1 MDNNAKDSGSHI
13 QKYYNRI
20 WISLNMLI
28 ISIVILRP
36 LANNENISLNAF
48 FIVMICMNFI
58 LSIIKIFCV
67 TAYGYDYNSD
77 KKDEENPNDRS
88 EVIYTMRK
96 QIFGARFK
104 ELRLKN
110 TWPLAEVAKILGL
123 KSKGSISA
131 FEAGRS
137 VPSVDV
143 LIKVAEIFNVS
154 TDYLLGMDEVDIVDL
169 QPEILVTDIIQEN
182 RRLKA
187 ELSELRH
194 RLFVK
199 YIIWVGFIELK
210 NDQII
215 ERGYLKW
222 NMKM

>member
-1 MDNNAKDSGSHI
+1 
-13 QKYYNRI
+13 
-20 WISLNMLI
+20 
-28 ISIVILRP
+28 
-36 LANNENISLNAF
+36 
-48 FIVMICMNFI
+48 
-58 LSIIKIFCV
+58 
-67 TAYGYDYNSD
+67 
-77 KKDEENPNDRS
+77 
-88 EVIYTMRK
+88 MRK

-110 TWPLAEVAKILGL
+110 NLTSAEVAKILGL

-182 RRLKA
+182 RRL
-187 ELSELRH
+187 
-194 RLFVK
+194 
-199 YIIWVGFIELK
+199 
-210 NDQII
+210 NI
-215 ERGYLKW
+215 ERG
-222 NMKM
+222 